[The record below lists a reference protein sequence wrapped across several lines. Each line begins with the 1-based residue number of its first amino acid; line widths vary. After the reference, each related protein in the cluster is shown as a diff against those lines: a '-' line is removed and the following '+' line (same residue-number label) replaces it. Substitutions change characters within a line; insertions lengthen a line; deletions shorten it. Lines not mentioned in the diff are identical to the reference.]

1 MKISG
6 KDPSVRDAYV
16 KQISQQ
22 QKEDAATKPGVKSV
36 ENADTVK
43 ISDEA
48 RELQETQ
55 KVMENIPDV
64 QVEKVAKLKD
74 QIENLAIE
82 RAKKLFNAEGN
93 LNTRLPDPFF
103 HHKPSGYQIKRLFRP
118 QPLE

>member
-1 MKISG
+1 MKISA

-22 QKEDAATKPGVKSV
+22 QKKDAASKPGVKPV
-36 ENADTVK
+36 EKADTVK

-64 QVEKVAKLKD
+64 RVEKVADIKNK
-74 QIENLAIE
+74 IENGTYEI
-82 RAKKLFNAEGN
+82 KSGKIAEN
-93 LNTRLPDPFF
+93 MVKDSLLNEL
-103 HHKPSGYQIKRLFRP
+103 L
-118 QPLE
+118 

>member
-22 QKEDAATKPGVKSV
+22 QKEDAAAKPGVKSV
-36 ENADTVK
+36 EKADTIK

-64 QVEKVAKLKD
+64 QVEKVAKLKN
-74 QIENLAIE
+74 QIENGTYDI
-82 RAKKLFNAEGN
+82 KSGKIAEKMITDSV
-93 LNTRLPDPFF
+93 LNEL
-103 HHKPSGYQIKRLFRP
+103 L
-118 QPLE
+118 